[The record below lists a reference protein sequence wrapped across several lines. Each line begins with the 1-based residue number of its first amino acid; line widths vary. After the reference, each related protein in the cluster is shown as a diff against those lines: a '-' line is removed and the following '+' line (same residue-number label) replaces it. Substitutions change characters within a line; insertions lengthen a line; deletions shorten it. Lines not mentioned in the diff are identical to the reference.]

1 MQERPRPRASRVCAA
16 AFLIA
21 VWLVFAFLL
30 APSLGLYY
38 EVLAAWLTLP
48 PLGLVY
54 AYCLTHRS
62 RSTAILAVVATI
74 TVVVEVIGFAA
85 VFPKGSAA

>member
-1 MQERPRPRASRVCAA
+1 M
-16 AFLIA
+16 

-62 RSTAILAVVATI
+62 RSTATLAVVATVA
-74 TVVVEVIGFAA
+74 VVVVMGFAA